1 VVRRNAMSEAQDAT
15 QQAPSVETRAEPE
28 TFRSLLTETDT
39 FVRIAELVPTRGP
52 LVKTE
57 AAKVAALAR
66 DLAGTGIAHALS
78 ITDNAGGAP
87 KVLPESLGMLLEE
100 RRQQAIIHLSCKD
113 ANRCGLE
120 SRAWALAS
128 AGFENILCLSGDYP
142 VEGYRGQATA
152 VFDID
157 SVGLITMLH
166 EMNQGLR
173 APTPKDPSAR
183 LPRTNFFLGCAVSPF
198 KQQERELMP
207 QYFKLARKIA
217 AGAEFVITQLGYDS
231 RKFDELLRYMEMRQ
245 LKVPVIANIYLLSR
259 AVARYFNKGM
269 VAGAVCS
276 DALLDEVERQY
287 ASPDKGKA
295 FFREF
300 AAKQIAV
307 LKGLGYRGA
316 YLSGPKDAQEF
327 AAIFD
332 MADSFAPDDWKLFA
346 KEIQYPQPNE
356 FYFFERDP
364 ETGLSSSQVNREYL
378 ASLTPE
384 GRRKLRSKVPV
395 FYKVSRFF
403 HGHLFDQDS
412 RGFAMARSLYL
423 KVERHKRIKRV
434 LEVAEQAAKIPL
446 YDCRNCGDCSLP
458 DVAYL
463 CPGSQCAKN
472 QRNGP
477 CGGSH
482 QGLCEATEKE
492 CIWARAYDR
501 LKPYGEAES
510 MLDRPPVFRDGS
522 LRNSSSWANTFL
534 GRDHF
539 SKHWSEE

>member
-1 VVRRNAMSEAQDAT
+1 MDSQENPQT
-15 QQAPSVETRAEPE
+15 L
-28 TFRSLLTETDT
+28 RSLLTETTT

-52 LVKTE
+52 VVE
-57 AAKVAALAR
+57 ADAAKVVALAN
-66 DLAGTGIAHALS
+66 DLAGSGIAHALS

-87 KVLPESLGMLLEE
+87 KVLPETLGALLEE
-100 RRQQAIIHLSCKD
+100 RKQQAIIHLSCKD

-142 VEGYRGQATA
+142 VEGYRGQATS

-166 EMNQGLR
+166 EMNQGLL
-173 APTPKDPSAR
+173 APTPKDPGNR
-183 LPRTNFFLGCAVSPF
+183 LRRTNFFLGCAVSPF

-207 QYFKLARKIA
+207 QYYKLARKIA

-231 RKFDELLRYMEMRQ
+231 RKFDELLRYMQLRQ
-245 LKVPVIANIYLLSR
+245 LNVPLIANIYLLSR

-269 VAGAVCS
+269 VAGAICS
-276 DALLDEVERQY
+276 DALLEEAEKQFN
-287 ASPDKGKA
+287 SPDKGKA

-327 AAIFD
+327 AAIFE

-356 FYFFERDP
+356 FYFFEQDP
-364 ETGLSSSQVNREYL
+364 DTGLSSSQVNREYL

-384 GRRKLRSKVPV
+384 GQRKLRSKVPA

-403 HGHLFDQDS
+403 HSHLFDQES
-412 RGFAMARSLYL
+412 RGFATAKAFYL
-423 KVERHKRIKRV
+423 KLEGHKRMGRWF
-434 LEVAEQAAKIPL
+434 EVAEQAAKIPL

-463 CPGSQCAKN
+463 CPMSQCAKN

-482 QGLCEATEKE
+482 QGICEATEKE

-501 LKPYGEAES
+501 LKPYGEAEK

-539 SKHWSEE
+539 SKHWE

>member
-1 VVRRNAMSEAQDAT
+1 MS
-15 QQAPSVETRAEPE
+15 QAPDQEQRVSSMEAKDNPQTL
-28 TFRSLLTETDT
+28 RSLLTESST

-52 LVKTE
+52 LVE
-57 AAKVAALAR
+57 ADAARVASLAN
-66 DLAGTGIAHALS
+66 DLAGSGIAHALS

-87 KVLPESLGMLLEE
+87 KVAPESLGMLLQE

-113 ANRCGLE
+113 MNRCGLE

-128 AGFENILCLSGDYP
+128 AGFDNILCLSGDYP
-142 VEGYRGQATA
+142 AESYRGQAAA

-157 SVGLITMLH
+157 SVGLLQMLH
-166 EMNQGLR
+166 EMNLGLR
-173 APTPKDPSAR
+173 VPGPKGEMASLRPTR
-183 LPRTNFFLGCAVSPF
+183 FFLGAAVSPF

-207 QYFKLARKIA
+207 QYQKLSRKIA
-217 AGAEFVITQLGYDS
+217 SGAEFVITQLGYDS
-231 RKFDELLRYMEMRQ
+231 RKFDELIKYMA
-245 LKVPVIANIYLLSR
+245 LKGLNVPVIANVYLLSR

-269 VAGAVCS
+269 VAGAICS
-276 DALLDEVERQY
+276 DALLEQCEKQFN
-287 ASPDKGKA
+287 STDKGKA
-295 FFREF
+295 FYREF

-316 YLSGPKDAQEF
+316 YLSGPKDAKEF
-327 AAIFD
+327 AAIFE

-346 KEIQYPQPNE
+346 KEIQFPQPGE
-356 FYFFERDP
+356 FHFFEQDS
-364 ETGLSSSQVNREYL
+364 ETGLSSSQINQEYL

-384 GRRKLRSKVPV
+384 GRRKLRSKVPA
-395 FYKVSRFF
+395 FYKLSRFV
-403 HGHLFDQDS
+403 HGHVFDPQS
-412 RGFAMARSLYL
+412 RGFAAARGFYSRVDSHKKL
-423 KVERHKRIKRV
+423 KHW
-434 LEVAEQAAKIPL
+434 LEVMEQGAKIPL

-482 QGLCEATEKE
+482 QGICEATEKE

-501 LKPYGEAES
+501 LKPYGEAEG
-510 MLDRPPVFRDGS
+510 MLERPVVFRDGS

-534 GRDHF
+534 RRDHF
-539 SKHWSEE
+539 AKQGD

>member
-1 VVRRNAMSEAQDAT
+1 MS
-15 QQAPSVETRAEPE
+15 QAPDAERQEIPMN
-28 TFRSLLTETDT
+28 TNDNPQNLRSLLTETTT
-39 FVRIAELVPTRGP
+39 FVRIAELVPGRGP
-52 LVKTE
+52 LVETD
-57 AAKVAALAR
+57 AAKVAALAN
-66 DLAGTGIAHALS
+66 DLAGSGIAHALS

-87 KVLPESLGMLLEE
+87 KVAPEALGMLLQE
-100 RRQQAIIHLSCKD
+100 RKQQAIIHLSCKD

-120 SRAWALAS
+120 SRAWSLAS
-128 AGFENILCLSGDYP
+128 AGFENLLCLSGDYP
-142 VEGYRGQATA
+142 VEGYRSQATA

-157 SVGLITMLH
+157 SVGLIQMLH
-166 EMNQGLR
+166 EMNEGLKV
-173 APTPKDPSAR
+173 AGPKGEKTALR
-183 LPRTNFFLGCAVSPF
+183 QTNFFLGAAVSPF

-217 AGAEFVITQLGYDS
+217 VGAEFIITQLGYDS
-231 RKFDELLRYMEMRQ
+231 RKFDELLKYMALKQ
-245 LKVPVIANIYLLSR
+245 LNVPVIANIYLLSR

-269 VAGAVCS
+269 VAGVYCS
-276 DALLDEVERQY
+276 DALLELCEKQFN
-287 ASPDKGKA
+287 SPDKGKA
-295 FFREF
+295 FYREF

-316 YLSGPKDAQEF
+316 YLSGPRDAQEF

-332 MADSFAPDDWKLFA
+332 MADSFAPDDWKTFA
-346 KEIQYPQPNE
+346 KEIQYPQTGE
-356 FYFFERDP
+356 FYYFEQDP
-364 ETGLSSSQVNREYL
+364 ETGLSSSQVNRGYL

-384 GRRKLRSKVPV
+384 GQSKLRSRVPA
-395 FYKVSRFF
+395 FYKLSRFV
-403 HGHLFDQDS
+403 HSHVFDPDS
-412 RGFAMARSLYL
+412 RGFAAARSLYS
-423 KVERHKRIKRV
+423 KVEGHKRLSHW
-434 LEVAEQAAKIPL
+434 LEVFEQGSKIPL

-482 QGLCEATEKE
+482 QGICEATEKE

-501 LKPYGEAES
+501 LKPYGEAEK
-510 MLDRPPVFRDGS
+510 MLEGPVVYRDGS

-539 SKHWSEE
+539 AKQRQEKG